1 MDTQSSQ
8 KRSPRASAKS
18 KRSTVEAASEYSR
31 PSFAASNPQSFEGQY
46 DSSGDTVERVRQA
59 RAAADRKM
67 NAFSGDLAD
76 YVLVRRVV
84 GQKSSREQQLAQ
96 SAAGPSS
103 MGDRQAA
110 LPFTHA
116 APVTKEQM
124 R

>member
-18 KRSTVEAASEYSR
+18 KRSTVEAASESSR

-59 RAAADRKM
+59 RAAAERKM

-84 GQKSSREQQLAQ
+84 GQKSLRERQAAQ
-96 SAAGPSS
+96 SEAGSRS
-103 MGDRQAA
+103 AGDRQAA

-116 APVTKEQM
+116 APRVEEPS